1 MTSYR
6 PRLVFIAAC
15 LGMLLF
21 GIVLTALGS
30 VLPSVTERFNLG
42 RTSAG
47 TLFSLMSIGIL
58 AASVLF
64 GPIVD
69 RYGYRGMLALAVVLV
84 LLGLE
89 GIAFAPSPRLLAAAV
104 LLIGFGG
111 GIINGGTNA
120 LVADLSAGAR
130 SAGLSLLGV
139 FFGIGAFGL
148 PFVLGLLLDA
158 LGYTAVVAAMGV
170 IPAVVLAYTLL
181 VQFPEPKQ
189 PQGFPLRAA
198 ARLTRDPVLL
208 LLGFILFFE
217 SGMEMTVGGWT
228 AAYVNEVLALPAQ
241 RALWVLSLYWVGMT
255 VARLLLGT
263 LLSGVSPRRVL
274 LPSLAIA
281 FLGALLLLAAEHA
294 LPAAVGVLL
303 VGAGFAAVF
312 PVILGFV
319 GDRYPHLSGTAF
331 SLVLVMAL
339 TGGTLLPLATGVL
352 GDRVGLRLSL
362 LIVPAALL
370 CAAATY
376 LTVRSRLPAAPPSPA
391 ATIPPE

>member
-1 MTSYR
+1 MTTYR
-6 PRLVFIAAC
+6 PRLVFAAAC

-21 GIVLTALGS
+21 GIVMTALGS
-30 VLPSVTERFNLG
+30 VLPSVTERFALA

-47 TLFSLMSIGIL
+47 SLFSLMSIGIL
-58 AASVLF
+58 LASVLF

-89 GIAFAPSPRLLAAAV
+89 GIAFAPSPFLLAAAV

-120 LVADLSAGAR
+120 LVADISAGAR

-148 PFVLGLLLDA
+148 PFVLGLLLES
-158 LGYTAVVAAMGV
+158 LGYVRVVAALGV
-170 IPAVVLAYTLL
+170 IPALVLAYTL
-181 VQFPEPKQ
+181 VVRFPAPKQ
-189 PQGFPLRAA
+189 PQGFPLKDAL
-198 ARLTRDPVLL
+198 RLTRDPVLL
-208 LLGFILFFE
+208 LLGLILFFE
-217 SGMEMTVGGWT
+217 SGMEITMGGWT
-228 AAYVNEVLALPAQ
+228 AAYVNDVLALSAQ
-241 RALWVLSLYWVGMT
+241 RALYVLSLYWVGMT
-255 VARLLLGT
+255 IARLLLGT
-263 LLSGVSPRRVL
+263 VLSGISPRRVL
-274 LPSLAIA
+274 LPSLGIA
-281 FLGALLLLAAEHA
+281 FVGALLLLAADTQ
-294 LPAAVGVLL
+294 LAAGAGVLL

-312 PVILGFV
+312 PVVLGFV
-319 GDRYPHLSGTAF
+319 GDRYPLLSGTAF

-339 TGGTLLPLATGVL
+339 TGGTLLPFATGVL
-352 GDRVGLRLSL
+352 GDRLGLRLSL

-376 LTVRSRLPAAPPSPA
+376 LSVRSRLPAQASAAAPLN
-391 ATIPPE
+391 E